1 MAFTLITQ
9 GSFLSTGVNVKI
21 SLPSSVDYFKTVNL
35 TQMAAASPTVCV
47 GGEWFGG
54 GTIAANSGLR
64 WKKSGSSAIL
74 IDAFSTSTASNG
86 FTYVTSSPVIE
97 AQGANAITGI
107 TAANPAVVSQT
118 NTYNNGDILYLYATT
133 GDLTIGGMPFQIS
146 SASGSGY
153 TLLGLANVAGNGLA
167 AATAGFTRRVSAALA
182 VDPQYLFITNIS
194 QATSAVVSTSVD
206 PSAYYVVGNKIH
218 FSVPSSFGMTQ
229 INGLTG
235 TVTAVNAVGASGNIG
250 AYNLT
255 VNIDSS
261 AFTAFAFPLTS
272 GSPTAALFATLAPA
286 GSSTQQNYL
295 TGVFTGYEFQKTPFH
310 TGQFTPYMLVAGGA
324 NSPAGSNADLIV
336 WQGYKMETAFYS
348 GTGTAI

>member
-9 GSFLSTGVNVKI
+9 GSFLSTGANVKI

-54 GTIAANSGLR
+54 GTVAANSGLR

>member
-1 MAFTLITQ
+1 MSFTLITQ

-54 GTIAANSGLR
+54 GTVAANSGLR